1 LKAAEDLAQR
11 SPDKGYAR
19 APEALRRL
27 IFPTPYADVML
38 QQANEYDVEPLAL
51 YAMLRQES
59 LFNPGAQSV
68 AGAMGLAQ
76 VMPATAQGIAQNL
89 EVSGFEEA
97 DLLRPAISIRFGAFY
112 LGHQLDM
119 MEGSLP
125 AALAAYN
132 GGPGNATRWAGGNTV
147 ADPDLFSES
156 IDYNETRGYVKLVY
170 GYYGAYQRLYKAP

>member
-1 LKAAEDLAQR
+1 MRDHQIPA
-11 SPDKGYAR
+11 SPGHR
-19 APEALRRL
+19 
-27 IFPTPYADVML
+27 I
-38 QQANEYDVEPLAL
+38 
-51 YAMLRQES
+51 
-59 LFNPGAQSV
+59 GAQNHRV
-68 AGAMGLAQ
+68 ATPLGLYVIRIKGRLGATALSAFPSMASECKCGETVLTGVFEDSAAMFGALAQ

-147 ADPDLFSES
+147 ADPDLFTES
-156 IDYNETRGYVKLVY
+156 IDYSETRGYVKLVY